1 MNSAFE
7 SALSFRGFSKAY
19 ADAVMSNIRLAVLDK
34 WCTIRW
40 VNDKF
45 CRLVKYNKNELIGK
59 RVNELELLRLN
70 PDHFRTIKFTITSG
84 KPWSG
89 EIESSA
95 KDGSSLWVRIN
106 ILPIRQENSEVQSF
120 LVFMSNITATKQ
132 AHENEKNAL
141 QNMMKSEARYRA
153 VVENQSDI
161 ISLCKLDGTRL
172 FVNQRFCQFLG
183 KNEDEL
189 MGKSAFEIPLKGLPA
204 NIAERQNELTIESP
218 EVSGIFELENSEGK
232 RVWMSMLFRGIFD
245 QEGKLFEI
253 LTIGR
258 DVTELKTA
266 ELYKSSYIEELE
278 RIAFMTSHNVRAP
291 IARIQ
296 GIFELVR
303 INAIHTHEWMRVM
316 DHLKESVE
324 NLDNYT
330 RELAAFVYQ
339 SQVSKKGLY
348 PHANH

>member
-7 SALSFRGFSKAY
+7 SGLAFRGMSKAY

-34 WCTIRW
+34 WCKIRW

-45 CRLVKYNKNELIGK
+45 CRLVKYDKSELIGK
-59 RVNELELLRLN
+59 CVSDVELLRLN
-70 PDHFRTIKFTITSG
+70 PEHLRAIKITVKSG
-84 KPWSG
+84 EPWSG

-95 KDGSSLWVRIN
+95 KDGSSLWVKVN
-106 ILPIRQENSEVQSF
+106 ILPIKQEDSDAHSF

-132 AHENEKNAL
+132 AYENEKNAL
-141 QNMMKSEARYRA
+141 KKMMKSEARYRA

-183 KNEDEL
+183 KREDDL
-189 MGKSAFEIPLKGLPA
+189 IGRSAFQIPLKGLPA
-204 NIAERQNELTIESP
+204 NIAQRQNELTLDTP
-218 EVSGIFELENSEGK
+218 EVAGIFELENSEGK
-232 RVWMSMLFRGIFD
+232 QVWMSMLFKGIFD
-245 QEGKLFEI
+245 EEGKLFEV

-266 ELYKSSYIEELE
+266 ELYKDNYIEELE
-278 RIAFMTSHNVRAP
+278 RMAFMTSHNVRAP
-291 IARIQ
+291 ITQIQ
-296 GIFELVR
+296 GIFELLR
-303 INAIHTHEWMRVM
+303 LNAIHTHEWTRVLE
-316 DHLKESVE
+316 HLKESVE

-330 RELAAFVYQ
+330 RELAAFIYQ
-339 SQVSKKGLY
+339 SQLSK
-348 PHANH
+348 